1 MRGHTASWQPVLIIQ
16 LLPLLTLIHPLAPL
30 IIVRINDNCYFY
42 KYPLSLSDPIDL
54 TQDSQDDDLQK
65 ALALSLQDM
74 QHQGGVISLEEQELS
89 KYEEREREREG
100 ENNN

>member
-42 KYPLSLSDPIDL
+42 KYPLSLSLSDPIDL

-74 QHQGGVISLEEQELS
+74 QYQGGVISLEEQELS
-89 KYEEREREREG
+89 KYEEREREREQ
-100 ENNN
+100 